1 VKGLEVAKGLKELIS
16 TLRLVVLA
24 ANVSSVCLAIIS
36 QRPAGLGG
44 RIIGS
49 TATHETFPIKGRP
62 TTARDSSRKHGAF
75 DGEKFGI
82 A

>member
-49 TATHETFPIKGRP
+49 TATQETFRSKEGRQLHVILP
-62 TTARDSSRKHGAF
+62 GNMARSTVRSSG
-75 DGEKFGI
+75 
-82 A
+82 